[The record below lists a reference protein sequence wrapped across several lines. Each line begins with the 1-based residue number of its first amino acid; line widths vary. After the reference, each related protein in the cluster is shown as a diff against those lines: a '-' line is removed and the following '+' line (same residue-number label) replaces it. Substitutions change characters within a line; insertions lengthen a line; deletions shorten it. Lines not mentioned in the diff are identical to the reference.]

1 MEIIGIANI
10 FQHWTK
16 PVVISFFTRTCFI
29 MVTVYYKI
37 AQRGWVR
44 GWVMLVRIHEDTVSP
59 VGICTIK
66 GWFPGGMEIQ
76 IWTASSRLLRLWR
89 KKMVSYQST
98 SLNSLVLVDI
108 RRSLRVN
115 IGPVGQIS
123 PAAPDQWTTQHGSLV
138 STDFIWNSKRG
149 EPWFRRNIHEVSQ
162 YNWNEWQ
169 VASYTKYLKHI
180 WTTKQQVGNQ

>member
-1 MEIIGIANI
+1 MICNDFHEWRSHEWKSSANHITSDQKIVIHSNKCIIL
-10 FQHWTK
+10 FLTRYFMFWTHSSTK
-16 PVVISFFTRTCFI
+16 NNHRSLILPSSPTTVFF
-29 MVTVYYKI
+29 VL
-37 AQRGWVR
+37 A
-44 GWVMLVRIHEDTVSP
+44 
-59 VGICTIK
+59 
-66 GWFPGGMEIQ
+66 
-76 IWTASSRLLRLWR
+76 LWR
-89 KKMVSYQST
+89 HQSWSVT
-98 SLNSLVLVDI
+98 SRELALWHHIRRLFLHVQISGVDI